1 MTHGNDS
8 ISRVDTLAVLYLVIP
23 LFVFFAFFIRF
34 EIAVP
39 ACALIA
45 LQLFEMARRTAWQ
58 RPVVPRWTYLYF
70 LALAGLWVWLS
81 GSAGGLRL
89 DNNDWLKHYSIIN
102 FLVENPWPSHASISE
117 LGDAVIRYSIGWY
130 LVPAAAL
137 KLMDPHF
144 RGLALSAWS
153 AVGVFLFFSAL
164 PDLVG
169 GTRRAVIAAP
179 LVFIVFGGAD
189 LFGTVLNHYRAGPR
203 FHFEWWASWIEYP
216 ANTTS
221 LFWTPQHAIPAWLG
235 AAIVMRQR
243 ERAALLRYL
252 ALLVSAILLWS
263 PFSAVGLLPFLAV
276 LAWRHGLRKMAFDW
290 RPLAST
296 ALLAAPLALYLTA
309 KSEAIPAGFIGA
321 LPCIAEHKEC
331 FTWGSYLLFLLLEV
345 GLAVTILLLWR
356 GKEREFL
363 IVAACALCA
372 IPLYRVGIYNDFAMR
387 ASLPALAVLAIL
399 SAKVLA
405 AGPQRYSV
413 AIVFVLLMALPTAVG
428 EITRGFLPGQGISPE
443 TTFDEPWAA
452 KYLRQYFAPLPVRV
466 LRQ

>member
-8 ISRVDTLAVLYLVIP
+8 ISRVDPWADLYLVIQ
-23 LFVFFAFFIRF
+23 LFAFFIRF

-89 DNNDWLKHYSIIN
+89 DNNDWLKHNSIIN

-130 LVPAAAL
+130 LVPEAAL
-137 KLMDPHF
+137 KLLDPRF

-203 FHFEWWASWIEYP
+203 FHIEWCASGGGG
-216 ANTTS
+216 AG
-221 LFWTPQHAIPAWLG
+221 G
-235 AAIVMRQR
+235 AAARGGGPR
-243 ERAALLRYL
+243 RA
-252 ALLVSAILLWS
+252 
-263 PFSAVGLLPFLAV
+263 G
-276 LAWRHGLRKMAFDW
+276 
-290 RPLAST
+290 
-296 ALLAAPLALYLTA
+296 
-309 KSEAIPAGFIGA
+309 PAG
-321 LPCIAEHKEC
+321 
-331 FTWGSYLLFLLLEV
+331 
-345 GLAVTILLLWR
+345 R
-356 GKEREFL
+356 G
-363 IVAACALCA
+363 
-372 IPLYRVGIYNDFAMR
+372 
-387 ASLPALAVLAIL
+387 
-399 SAKVLA
+399 A
-405 AGPQRYSV
+405 AG
-413 AIVFVLLMALPTAVG
+413 G
-428 EITRGFLPGQGISPE
+428 GGRGGG
-443 TTFDEPWAA
+443 AA
-452 KYLRQYFAPLPVRV
+452 RR
-466 LRQ
+466 R